1 MTSDH
6 SNADGNLSA
15 STPAASSILLVED
28 DAKLAQ
34 LVTSYLLQHG
44 YDPIWV
50 SSGAD
55 VSARLKQQPIA
66 LILLDVNLPGKN
78 GFEICRSIR
87 NEFPGPILMLT
98 ARRGEMDH
106 VQGLEIGADDYL
118 CKPIEPLLLLARIR
132 AHLNRQARLHTRS
145 ERSSASKLQRFGQLT
160 INTATRQVS
169 LQEQSVHL
177 TNGEYELL
185 AMLVQNAGELV
196 SRERLYEA
204 LLNRPYGGV
213 DRAMDGRISQLRRK
227 LGDNPDEP
235 TRILTIWGA
244 GYMFVPDAWQ

>member
-1 MTSDH
+1 MSDT
-6 SNADGNLSA
+6 AE
-15 STPAASSILLVED
+15 TILLVED

-44 YDPIWV
+44 YDPVWV

-55 VSARLKQQPIA
+55 VAARLRQQHIA
-66 LILLDVNLPGKN
+66 LILLDINLPGKN
-78 GFEICRSIR
+78 GFEICRNIR
-87 NEFPGPILMLT
+87 SDFNGPILMLT
-98 ARRGEMDH
+98 ARRGELDH

-132 AHLNRQARLHTRS
+132 AHLNRQSRLNARSDRS
-145 ERSSASKLQRFGQLT
+145 GVSKLLEFGQLK
-160 INTATRQVS
+160 INAATRQVT
-169 LQEQSVHL
+169 LQQQAVHL

-196 SRERLYEA
+196 TRERLYEA

-213 DRAMDGRISQLRRK
+213 DRAIDGRVSQLRRK
-227 LGDNPDEP
+227 LGDNPDDP
-235 TRILTIWGA
+235 KRILTIWGA
-244 GYMFVPDAWQ
+244 GYMFVPAAWE